1 MDMAE
6 EWVSELEMLAILAGS
21 RRVSRHWW
29 SLEDAAAVNEAV
41 RLTDGDV
48 GVWSVDLDSSGW
60 QDGEGR
66 WPVLVDATDD
76 GRAWLVGVIAAA
88 RQGSTARDG
97 TAHSS

>member
-29 SLEDAAAVNEAV
+29 S
-41 RLTDGDV
+41 
-48 GVWSVDLDSSGW
+48 
-60 QDGEGR
+60 
-66 WPVLVDATDD
+66 TDD